1 MTIQLPSS
9 QDAENLS
16 RIISSSRVV
25 VRLERDREAVDPQ
38 KVTIGPFEVDDLS
51 QAAVVETIVGV
62 ARTTARRRTWVGYA
76 LHVGGLNERGNRD
89 YVRAMANADCVY
101 ADGISVV
108 LLAKLAGAQHIERAG
123 TTDIGWDV
131 LRRLSAELGRPA
143 RVALLGGP
151 EGLARRALA
160 VLEAEADV
168 VGVAAEHGY
177 HDDWAPVLARLA
189 TSRLDILLVGLG
201 APLEMEWVERHRD
214 RLPHCVVLT
223 CGGWFGFVVS
233 EEKRAPRWMRN
244 AGLEWSFRLI
254 QAPRRLLKRYALGM
268 VSTVGFGV
276 LLCVERALRL
286 STRVDSDGS

>member
-1 MTIQLPSS
+1 
-9 QDAENLS
+9 
-16 RIISSSRVV
+16 V
-25 VRLERDREAVDPQ
+25 VRREKCPEAVGPP
-38 KVTIGPFEVDDLS
+38 KVTIGPFEVHDLS
-51 QAAVVETIVGV
+51 QSAVVETIVGA

-108 LLAKLAGAQHIERAG
+108 LLARLAGAQHIERAG

-151 EGLARRALA
+151 DGLASRALA
-160 VLEAEADV
+160 VLEAETQV

-177 HDDWAPVLARLA
+177 RDDWEPVLARLA
-189 TSRLDILLVGLG
+189 TSHVDILLVGLG

-223 CGGWFGFVVS
+223 CGGWFGFVAS
-233 EEKRAPRWMRN
+233 EEKRAPRWMRM

-254 QAPRRLLKRYALGM
+254 QAPRRLLKRYARGM
-268 VSTVGFGV
+268 VSTVGIGV
-276 LLCVERALRL
+276 LLCVERALRV
-286 STRVDSDGS
+286 STRLGSDGT